1 MSPFHFSLFFFCD
14 LQGWDRIQRNFVVI
28 KIVTFLLRQQG
39 VAYHLPLWHRPAQ
52 LITKK
57 PKLSRNFSINWEEVR
72 TKSFSSLLMAVGIG
86 IPLILWRGMWENQM
100 VTVTECLGPNLKKLF
115 LMMERNFSVATVAM
129 IGIQLVT
136 FWSFRPCPL
145 TFLHS

>member
-1 MSPFHFSLFFFCD
+1 
-14 LQGWDRIQRNFVVI
+14 
-28 KIVTFLLRQQG
+28 
-39 VAYHLPLWHRPAQ
+39 
-52 LITKK
+52 
-57 PKLSRNFSINWEEVR
+57 
-72 TKSFSSLLMAVGIG
+72 MAVGIG

-136 FWSFRPCPL
+136 FRSFRPCPL
-145 TFLHS
+145 TFFIANNTGKHT